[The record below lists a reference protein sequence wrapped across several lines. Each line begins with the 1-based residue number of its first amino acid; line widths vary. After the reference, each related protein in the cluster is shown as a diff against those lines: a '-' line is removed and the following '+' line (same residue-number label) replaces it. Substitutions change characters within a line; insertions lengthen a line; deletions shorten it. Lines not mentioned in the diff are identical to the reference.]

1 MSSKH
6 PDLSVVL
13 LVLLVE
19 VFVLLDVLVELLAL
33 LDVLLLV
40 LVELLVAP
48 VVDDVVVLV
57 DVLVAVVDVVGG
69 SVAVVVVTAMVVVVV
84 AQPPSGLQASRQLV
98 KDGHGVLLPGL
109 SLHCVADTTRQVVS
123 PFLVRSHGIRPCCPH
138 VELAIEAR
146 SSERQDFENPFAS

>member
-6 PDLSVVL
+6 PDWSVVL
-13 LVLLVE
+13 LVLL
-19 VFVLLDVLVELLAL
+19 DVLAELLAL

-57 DVLVAVVDVVGG
+57 DVLVVVVDVVGG
-69 SVAVVVVTAMVVVVV
+69 AVAVVVVTAMVVVVVV

-109 SLHCVADTTRQVVS
+109 SLHCVADTTRQVVP